1 MSSLG
6 GFARAALLGAALLA
20 PVLAKADD
28 ATLRLRVVVL
38 RHGVRAPTK
47 APDALAPYA
56 SRPWA
61 IWPVAPGQLT
71 PHGSEGMR
79 ALGASYRRAL
89 AADGL
94 WSGACDRLDQLVV
107 IADSTPRNHASGAAL
122 MQGLAPDC
130 RGSYL
135 ALPTGQN
142 NPLFHF
148 GAKDD
153 DRDDDDKPALPA
165 AWPPAG
171 LVQLQR
177 VLLGCEGQACLD
189 QAHADGRKT
198 LLDAADDAGR
208 AKALKTAGSLSENL
222 MLEYAQG
229 FSSARVAWGQGD
241 EATIGRL
248 VTLHNLQFALSKK
261 AMPAAARGGSNLLA
275 HVLATLQQAGGEKP
289 QAMPLAATAARAVLV
304 VGHDTNLAQL
314 AGLLDAD
321 WHDAAH
327 PDDYPPAGALV
338 FDLWQ
343 THDGYSVTLATAM
356 PTLDALRRADFGK
369 PAALT
374 RKSLRLAPCPDADR
388 CPLDKVSLW
397 LRARMDTTRI
407 DPALPALRAWPAASQ
422 EAPHEPAVSEP
433 GAYVPQ
439 ARG

>member
-1 MSSLG
+1 MRARA
-6 GFARAALLGAALLA
+6 FVRAALLGAALCAPLLA
-20 PVLAKADD
+20 QAGE

-47 APDALAPYA
+47 APEALAPYA
-56 SRPWA
+56 SRPWTA
-61 IWPVAPGQLT
+61 WPVAPGQLT

-79 ALGASYRRAL
+79 ALGESYRRL
-89 AADGL
+89 FAADGL
-94 WSGACDRLDQLVV
+94 WSGACDRVNDVVV

-122 MQGLAPDC
+122 AQGLAADC
-130 RGSYL
+130 QPTYL
-135 ALPTGQN
+135 ALPTDRN

-153 DRDDDDKPALPA
+153 DKDDDDKPALPA
-165 AWPPAG
+165 AWPPAE
-171 LVQLQR
+171 LAQLQR
-177 VLLGCEGQACLD
+177 VLLGCEGSACLAK
-189 QAHADGRKT
+189 AHADGRKT
-198 LLDAADDAGR
+198 LLDANGDGER

-229 FSSARVAWGQGD
+229 FPAANVAWGQGD

-275 HVLATLQQAGGEKP
+275 HVLASLQQAAGEKTP
-289 QAMPLAATAARAVLV
+289 IAPLTAASTRAVLV

-327 PDDYPPAGALV
+327 PDDYPPGGALV

-343 THDGYSVTLATAM
+343 THGKYSVSVSTAM
-356 PTLDALRRADFGK
+356 PTLASLRSADYAAPDALV
-369 PAALT
+369 
-374 RKSLRLAPCPDADR
+374 RKALRLAPCPATDR
-388 CPLDKVSLW
+388 CPLDKVSRW
-397 LRARMDTTRI
+397 LRTRMDATRI
-407 DPALPALRAWPAASQ
+407 DPALPPMRAWPAVSQ
-422 EAPHEPAVSEP
+422 EAPHEPAVSK
-433 GAYVPQ
+433 
-439 ARG
+439 

>member
-1 MSSLG
+1 VRPPG
-6 GFARAALLGAALLA
+6 RFARAALLGAALLA
-20 PVLAKADD
+20 PVLAQADD

-56 SRPWA
+56 SRPWET
-61 IWPVAPGQLT
+61 WPVAPGQLT
-71 PHGSEGMR
+71 PHGIEGMR
-79 ALGASYRRAL
+79 ALGANYRRTL

-94 WSGACDRLDQLVV
+94 WSGACDRMHQLVV

-122 MQGLAPDC
+122 VQGLAPAC
-130 RGSYL
+130 HGTYL
-135 ALPTGQN
+135 ALPTDQN

-148 GAKDD
+148 GGKDD
-153 DRDDDDKPALPA
+153 DKDDDDKPALPA
-165 AWPPAG
+165 SWPPAG
-171 LVQLQR
+171 LAQLQR
-177 VLLGCEGQACLD
+177 VLLGCEGQACLAK
-189 QAHADGRKT
+189 AHADGRKT
-198 LLDAADDAGR
+198 LLDAADDAAR

-229 FSSARVAWGQGD
+229 FPSAQVAWGQGD

-289 QAMPLAATAARAVLV
+289 DATALAPASARAVLV

-314 AGLLDAD
+314 AGLLDVD

-327 PDDYPPAGALV
+327 PDDYPPGGALV

-343 THDGYSVTLATAM
+343 THDTYSVTVSTAM
-356 PTLDALRRADFGK
+356 PTLDALRRADVAR
-369 PAALT
+369 PTALT
-374 RKSLRLAPCPDADR
+374 RKTLRLTPCPGTDH
-388 CPLDKVSLW
+388 CPLDKLSSW
-397 LRARMDTTRI
+397 LRGRLDATRI
-407 DPALPALRAWPAASQ
+407 DPALPAMRAWSASSQ
-422 EAPHEPAVSEP
+422 EAPHEPAVSK
-433 GAYVPQ
+433 
-439 ARG
+439 